1 MVAVVAFAAPALA
14 ATNPFMDVP
23 QGHWSYDAV
32 GLLASRGIVSGYP
45 DGAFKGAQPATRYE
59 MASVVARAL
68 VTVDA
73 EKASKQ
79 DLELLKKLVME
90 FKDELDA
97 LGVKVDALDKRVA
110 VLEDRLGGW
119 KVNGQFWFDARFASN
134 ADTDNNSYT
143 WNGKDGNETEFGFAY
158 ARLMVTKYIDENT
171 YFFFRARFN
180 DGTGD
185 LDNWFMDRFFVD
197 MKLPY
202 DISFRVGRQY
212 SDWEGDAGLYHSVM
226 GDNEGGL
233 WKDQK
238 YDGFNFK
245 KSFGMLDAELLI
257 GRNDNMIS
265 SYMTGSYNDAH
276 AWSDPNPTDPNTYR
290 NAKFADDNAF
300 MEYGLKL
307 QANFS
312 ENFYV
317 GIQGIFFDADNDF
330 DINDYAGWL
339 SDYIDGND
347 LDMQQYGAYL
357 SYSFTPAIALRG
369 YYYWQDLD
377 DGWNVV
383 DDSPNAW
390 SAMLD
395 VKQEAFKFTSLWVQY
410 IEQDNSFIG
419 PRAANVYPAI
429 FNPNLD
435 GPVGADGTNK
445 TWLVTAEQ
453 QWGESKWSSFLQ
465 YVTTDWDQANWD
477 DTDQYTIGIGYQ
489 YTPQVKFW
497 LAYNY
502 IDYGDVNGGDYTGSE
517 NVILFRTAI
526 DF

>member
-1 MVAVVAFAAPALA
+1 
-14 ATNPFMDVP
+14 
-23 QGHWSYDAV
+23 
-32 GLLASRGIVSGYP
+32 
-45 DGAFKGAQPATRYE
+45 
-59 MASVVARAL
+59 
-68 VTVDA
+68 
-73 EKASKQ
+73 
-79 DLELLKKLVME
+79 
-90 FKDELDA
+90 
-97 LGVKVDALDKRVA
+97 
-110 VLEDRLGGW
+110 
-119 KVNGQFWFDARFASN
+119 
-134 ADTDNNSYT
+134 
-143 WNGKDGNETEFGFAY
+143 
-158 ARLMVTKYIDENT
+158 
-171 YFFFRARFN
+171 
-180 DGTGD
+180 
-185 LDNWFMDRFFVD
+185 
-197 MKLPY
+197 
-202 DISFRVGRQY
+202 
-212 SDWEGDAGLYHSVM
+212 
-226 GDNEGGL
+226 
-233 WKDQK
+233 
-238 YDGFNFK
+238 
-245 KSFGMLDAELLI
+245 
-257 GRNDNMIS
+257 
-265 SYMTGSYNDAH
+265 
-276 AWSDPNPTDPNTYR
+276 
-290 NAKFADDNAF
+290 
-300 MEYGLKL
+300 
-307 QANFS
+307 
-312 ENFYV
+312 
-317 GIQGIFFDADNDF
+317 
-330 DINDYAGWL
+330 
-339 SDYIDGND
+339 
-347 LDMQQYGAYL
+347 MQQYGAYL

-395 VKQEAFKFTSLWVQY
+395 VKQEALKFTSLWVQY

>member
-97 LGVKVDALDKRVA
+97 LGVKVDSLDKRVA

-119 KVNGQFWFDARFASN
+119 KINGQFWFDARFGDN
-134 ADTDNNSYT
+134 ADNGNSYAF
-143 WNGKDGNETEFGFAY
+143 NSDVNDPNDENRFGFAY
-158 ARLMVTKYIDENT
+158 ARFMITKYIDDNT
-171 YFFFRARFN
+171 FFFARFRFN
-180 DGTGD
+180 DGSGD
-185 LDNWFMDRFFVD
+185 LDDWFADRFYVS
-197 MKLPY
+197 MQLPW
-202 DISFRVGRQY
+202 DVRMTLGRVY

-226 GDNEGGL
+226 GDNEAAV

-257 GRNDNMIS
+257 GRNFNILGGSLDRDGDIDN
-265 SYMTGSYNDAH
+265 D
-276 AWSDPNPTDPNTYR
+276 
-290 NAKFADDNAF
+290 F

-312 ENFYV
+312 ENFYA
-317 GIQGIFFDADNDF
+317 GIMGIYFSADGEAVYVAPGTTDVYWT
-330 DINDYAGWL
+330 DDV
-339 SDYIDGND
+339 
-347 LDMQQYGAYL
+347 QQYGAYL

-369 YYYWQDLD
+369 YYYWQDLGD
-377 DGWNVV
+377 NPNVANE
-383 DDSPNAW
+383 DSPNAW

-395 VKQEAFKFTSLWVQY
+395 VKQDLLKFTSLWVQY
-410 IEQDNSFIG
+410 IEQDNAFIG

-429 FNPNLD
+429 FNPSLD
-435 GPVGADGTNK
+435 GPVGDNGTNK
-445 TWLVTAEQ
+445 TWLITAEQ
-453 QWGESKWSSFLQ
+453 QWGDSKWSSFLQ
-465 YVTTDWDQANWD
+465 YVTTDWDHSDYD
-477 DTDQYTIGIGYQ
+477 DTDQYTIGVGYQ

-502 IDYGDVNGGDYTGSE
+502 IDYGNNTAADTNSGSE
-517 NVILFRTAI
+517 SVILFRTAI

>member
-1 MVAVVAFAAPALA
+1 
-14 ATNPFMDVP
+14 
-23 QGHWSYDAV
+23 
-32 GLLASRGIVSGYP
+32 
-45 DGAFKGAQPATRYE
+45 

-97 LGVKVDALDKRVA
+97 LGVKVDSLDKRVA

-134 ADTDNNSYT
+134 EDTNHNSYGF
-143 WNGKDGNETEFGFAY
+143 GKNKSDENQFGFAY
-158 ARLMVTKYIDENT
+158 ARLMVTKYIDDNAF
-171 YFFFRARFN
+171 FFFRARFN
-180 DGTGD
+180 DGYGD
-185 LDNWFMDRFFVD
+185 LDNWFMDRFYVQ
-197 MKLPY
+197 MQLPW
-202 DISFRVGRQY
+202 DVTFTVGRQY
-212 SDWEGDAGLYHSVM
+212 SDWEGAAGLYHSVM
-226 GDNEGGL
+226 GDNEGGV

-245 KSFGMLDAELLI
+245 KSFGMLDAELLV
-257 GRNDNMIS
+257 GRNFNILE
-265 SYMTGSYNDAH
+265 YND
-276 AWSDPNPTDPNTYR
+276 
-290 NAKFADDNAF
+290 F

-312 ENFYV
+312 ENFYLGV
-317 GIQGIFFDADNDF
+317 QGIMF
-330 DINDYAGWL
+330 
-339 SDYIDGND
+339 D
-347 LDMQQYGAYL
+347 LDGESYVDAGDGDLTLLTDDVQQYGAYL

-369 YYYWQDLD
+369 YYYWQDLGD
-377 DGWNVV
+377 NNVT

-395 VKQEAFKFTSLWVQY
+395 VKQDLLKFTSLWVQY

-419 PRAANVYPAI
+419 PRASNQYPAI
-429 FNPNLD
+429 FTP
-435 GPVGADGTNK
+435 GSKAGAAMGSDGTNK

-453 QWGESKWSSFLQ
+453 QWNDKWSSFLQ
-465 YVTTDWDQANWD
+465 YVTTDWDQSTVD

-489 YTPQVKFW
+489 YTPQIKFW

-502 IDYGDVNGGDYTGSE
+502 IDYGDGNGTAEGYRGNES
-517 NVILFRTAI
+517 VVLFRTAI